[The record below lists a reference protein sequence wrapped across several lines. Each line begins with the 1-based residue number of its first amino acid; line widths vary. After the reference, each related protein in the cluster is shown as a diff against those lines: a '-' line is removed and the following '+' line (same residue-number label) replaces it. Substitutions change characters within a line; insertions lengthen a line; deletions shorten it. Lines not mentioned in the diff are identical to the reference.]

1 MALDYDLSS
10 IQEARDLARKAKEA
24 QKAFAK
30 YTEQEINKIIYE
42 MSQAAQANAEWLAR
56 MAVDETKF
64 GVFKDKVTKNMFAA
78 KHVYEYI
85 KDMKTL
91 GILQEHKERKVIEVG
106 TPMGVLMG
114 IIPST
119 NPTSTTIYKAL
130 IALKSGNG
138 IVFAPHPN
146 AARCTNAAAQVL
158 HEAAV
163 KAGAPE
169 GIIGCLSKIT
179 MASTQEL
186 MKHEDI
192 ALILATGG
200 PGMVKAAYSAGK
212 PAYGVGAGNVPAFI
226 ERSANIKQAVAD
238 IIFGKSFDNG
248 VICSS
253 ENSILI
259 DEPIKEQ
266 VTAELQAQGAY
277 ILSKEEV
284 ARVSRVVMTPKGEM
298 NAALVG
304 KTPQVIAEKAGI
316 SVPEGTRLLVAPLEG
331 YGPGYPLSYEKLT
344 TVVAM
349 YVVKD
354 WEAGCLLAIEL
365 LNLMGVGH
373 SFAIHS
379 QNDEIIREFIRKPVS
394 RILVNTPSSLGG
406 IGFTTGLAPS
416 LTLGCGTLGGSST
429 SDNVTPMH
437 LINIKRLAYGL
448 QNVTGEPAEKC
459 AAGKF
464 SADEVA
470 AIVKQVLAELNRSG
484 DTPL

>member
-1 MALDYDLSS
+1 VAIDYDLSS
-10 IQEARDLARKAKEA
+10 IQDARDLARKAKEA
-24 QKAFAK
+24 QRAFAK
-30 YTEQEINKIIYE
+30 YSPEEIDRIVAA
-42 MSQAAQANAEWLAR
+42 MSEAAQANAEWLAR

-64 GVFKDKVTKNMFAA
+64 GVFKDKVTKNLFAA
-78 KHVYEYI
+78 KNVYEYI

-91 GILQEHKERKVIEVG
+91 GVLREDKERKVIEVG

-114 IIPST
+114 IVPST
-119 NPTSTTIYKAL
+119 NPTSTTIYKSL
-130 IALKSGNG
+130 IALKSGNA

-146 AARCTNAAAQVL
+146 AARCTNAAAQVM

-169 GIIGCLSKIT
+169 GIIGCLTKIT
-179 MASTQEL
+179 MAATQEL

-226 ERSANIKQAVAD
+226 ERSANIKQAVSD
-238 IIFGKSFDNG
+238 IITGKTFDNG

-253 ENSILI
+253 ENSII
-259 DEPIKEQ
+259 VDEPIKEE
-266 VTAELQAQGAY
+266 VIAEFKAQGAY
-277 ILSKEEV
+277 FLNPEEV
-284 ARVSRVVMTPKGEM
+284 DKVSRVVMTPKGEM

-304 KTPQVIAEKAGI
+304 KTPKIIAEKAGI
-316 SVPEGTRLLVAPLEG
+316 AIPEGTRLLIAPLEG

-344 TVVAM
+344 TVVAF
-349 YVVKD
+349 YVVKN
-354 WEAGCLLAIEL
+354 WEEACLLAIEL

-379 QNDEIIREFIRKPVS
+379 QNEEIIREFIRKPVS

-406 IGFTTGLAPS
+406 VGFTTGLAPS
-416 LTLGCGTLGGSST
+416 LTLGCASLGGSST
-429 SDNVTPMH
+429 SDNVTPLH

-448 QNVTGEPAEKC
+448 
-459 AAGKF
+459 
-464 SADEVA
+464 
-470 AIVKQVLAELNRSG
+470 KQV
-484 DTPL
+484 DTAA

>member
-1 MALDYDLSS
+1 MAIDYDLSS
-10 IQEARDLARKAKEA
+10 IQDARDLARKAKEA
-24 QKAFAK
+24 QRAFAK
-30 YTEQEINKIIYE
+30 YSPEEIDRIVAA
-42 MSQAAQANAEWLAR
+42 MSEAAQANAEWLAR

-64 GVFKDKVTKNMFAA
+64 GVFKDKVTKNLFAA
-78 KHVYEYI
+78 KNVYEYI

-91 GILQEHKERKVIEVG
+91 GVLREDKERKVIEVG

-114 IIPST
+114 IVPST
-119 NPTSTTIYKAL
+119 NPTSTTIYKSL
-130 IALKSGNG
+130 IALKSGNA

-146 AARCTNAAAQVL
+146 AARCTNAAAQVM

-169 GIIGCLSKIT
+169 GIIGCLTKIT
-179 MASTQEL
+179 MAATQEL

-226 ERSANIKQAVAD
+226 ERSANIKQAVSD
-238 IIFGKSFDNG
+238 IITGKTFDNG

-253 ENSILI
+253 ENSII
-259 DEPIKEQ
+259 VDEPIKEE
-266 VTAELQAQGAY
+266 VIAEFKAQGAY
-277 ILSKEEV
+277 FLNPEEV
-284 ARVSRVVMTPKGEM
+284 DKVSRVVMTPKGEM

-304 KTPQVIAEKAGI
+304 KTPKIIAEKAGI
-316 SVPEGTRLLVAPLEG
+316 AIPEGTRLLIAPLEG

-344 TVVAM
+344 TVVAF
-349 YVVKD
+349 YVVKN
-354 WEAGCLLAIEL
+354 WEEACLLAIEL

-379 QNDEIIREFIRKPVS
+379 QNEEIIREFIRKPVS

-406 IGFTTGLAPS
+406 VGFTTGLAPS

-429 SDNVTPMH
+429 SDNVTPLH

-448 QNVTGEPAEKC
+448 KQVDT
-459 AAGKF
+459 AASSKTQGAKF
-464 SADEVA
+464 TPDDVA
-470 AIVKQVLAELNRSG
+470 AIVKQVLAQLQG
-484 DTPL
+484 